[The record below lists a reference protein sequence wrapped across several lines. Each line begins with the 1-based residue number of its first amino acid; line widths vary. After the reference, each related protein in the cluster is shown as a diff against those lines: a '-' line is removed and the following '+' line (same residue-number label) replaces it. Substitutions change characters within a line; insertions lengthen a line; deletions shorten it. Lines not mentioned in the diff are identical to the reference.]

1 MSLLQQSPQ
10 ELDDAAK
17 GESLTKGTSHIM
29 LAAVVA
35 AVVVTAAI
43 AIYVI
48 AGQKPPVATGEIL
61 DIWARPTHVVT
72 PGFDANGD
80 AMSQSSFDQV
90 LVFTHVRL
98 HNQSKQ
104 PLFLHEILTN
114 LTHPDG
120 SVDSSTA
127 TSASMYERF
136 FQAYPQFAQW
146 HAPALNATDLTI
158 DPGQTVE
165 GTFVTSFKMAK
176 EPWDARKGLDYTFN
190 FRYQAPIKLTPTVQI
205 TDR

>member
-17 GESLTKGTSHIM
+17 GESFTKGSGHLII
-29 LAAVVA
+29 ASIVA
-35 AVVVTAAI
+35 AVLVTVAI
-43 AIYVI
+43 AIYVV
-48 AGQKPPVATGEIL
+48 AGEKPPVATGEIL
-61 DIWARPTHVVT
+61 DVWARPTHVVT

-80 AMSQSSFDQV
+80 AMSQSTYDQV

-98 HNQSKQ
+98 RNQSRQ

-114 LTHPDG
+114 ITHPDG
-120 SVDSSTA
+120 SVDSSSA
-127 TSASMYERF
+127 TSASQYERF

-146 HAPALNATDLTI
+146 HAPALNTTELTL

-165 GTFVTSFKMAK
+165 GTFVSSFRMAK
-176 EPWDARKGLDYTFN
+176 EPWDARKSLDYTFN
-190 FRYQAPIKLTPTVQI
+190 FRYQTPVKLTPQLPV